1 MKKLNKLMILVAMLI
16 MTMGLTA
23 CEFHVSTGSS
33 DEKKDEEV
41 QEEVVEE
48 EVKEEE
54 EEPEKEI
61 VEDVESTDV

>member
-33 DEKKDEEV
+33 DEKRMRRYKR
-41 QEEVVEE
+41 
-48 EVKEEE
+48 KL
-54 EEPEKEI
+54 
-61 VEDVESTDV
+61 